1 MRKFPLLSLL
11 FSFCFS
17 AFAATTG
24 DFSLE
29 VEPLFGFKS
38 GQLDELVFLKNSD
51 YDDDKLSEL
60 NWEINHEY
68 YAGIKLNGGFKNF
81 FAETSFCAGIPS
93 KVGGMKD
100 SDWLNVLVT
109 ATITGAE
116 SYQYKT
122 NYSESDNYLKYDFS
136 YNLKLGYIFNLPEL
150 KSLEISVKPFLGF
163 QYKDIKFDGKN
174 GTAWYG
180 KFENDH
186 YARWNDTENQSVSSF
201 SGKVISYERQSSI
214 FWIGADSEFCFLED
228 FSFFAGFKISPYLYS
243 ESIDEHHLKNA
254 GYLDVTPGFFAAF
267 DFLLGAEYKIT
278 ERQSLCLSAEY
289 FYMRALRGDDY
300 TKNLSQKKFSVNNKS
315 SEVDGGAAE
324 HYFTVSL
331 SCKLKIL

>member
-1 MRKFPLLSLL
+1 MRKSPLFLL
-11 FSFCFS
+11 PFLFCFS
-17 AFAATTG
+17 AFAAKTG

-29 VEPLFGFKS
+29 IEPLFGFKS
-38 GQLDELVFLKNSD
+38 GQLDELVFLKSSD
-51 YDDDKLSEL
+51 YGDDKLSEL
-60 NWEINHEY
+60 NWEIRHEY
-68 YAGIKLNGGFKNF
+68 YAGIRLNGGFRNF

-100 SDWLNVLVT
+100 SDWLNVL

-116 SYQYKT
+116 DYQYKT

-136 YNLKLGYIFNLPEL
+136 YDLKLGYIFNLPEL
-150 KSLEISVKPFLGF
+150 KSLEISIKPFLGF

-180 KFENDH
+180 TDENGH
-186 YARWNDTENQSVSSF
+186 HARWNDTENQSVRSF
-201 SGKVISYERQSSI
+201 SGKVISYERQSSV
-214 FWIGADSEFCFLED
+214 FWIGADSEFNFLED

-243 ESIDEHHLKNA
+243 ESIDEHHLTNA

-267 DFLLGAEYKIT
+267 DFSLGAEYKIT
-278 ERQSLCLSAEY
+278 ERQSLCLGAEY
-289 FYMRALRGDDY
+289 FYMRTLRGDDY
-300 TKNLSQKKFSVNNKS
+300 TKNLSQKNFSVNNKS

-331 SCKLKIL
+331 SCKFRIF

>member
-1 MRKFPLLSLL
+1 MRKFPLFLLL
-11 FSFCFS
+11 FSVCFS
-17 AFAATTG
+17 LFAAKAG

-38 GQLDELVFLKNSD
+38 GQIDEFVFLKSSD
-51 YDDDKLSEL
+51 YEDDKLSEL

-68 YAGIKLNGGFKNF
+68 YAGIKLNGGFKDF

-93 KVGGMKD
+93 KVGGMND
-100 SDWLNVLVT
+100 SDWLNVRI
-109 ATITGAE
+109 AGAE
-116 SYQYKT
+116 DYQYKT

-136 YNLKLGYIFNLPEL
+136 YDLKLGYIFHLPAV
-150 KSLEISVKPFLGF
+150 KSLKTSIKPFLGF
-163 QYKDIKFDGKN
+163 QYKNIKFDGKN

-180 KFENDH
+180 ADKGGY
-186 YARWNDTENQSVSSF
+186 YAKWNDTENQSVSLF

-214 FWIGADSEFCFLED
+214 FWLGADSEFDFLED
-228 FSFFAGFKISPYLYS
+228 FSFFAGFKVSPYLYS
-243 ESIDEHHLKNA
+243 ESIDEHHLKDS

-267 DFLLGAEYKIT
+267 DFSLGAEYKIT

-289 FYMRALRGDDY
+289 FYMRTLRGDDY
-300 TKNLSQKKFSVNNKS
+300 TKTSAQKNFSVNNKS

-331 SCKLKIL
+331 SCKFKVL